1 MLIKRFKETRRKHPL
16 APSSL
21 VSEGIK
27 EERNKLKTIKEMA
40 DNIIDTSG
48 LKPKELKEEIV
59 KVYRDKEN
67 KAKCL
72 SIYYPLALNMDTFG
86 RRSYFDVHFCQILF
100 ISKFTTPIRKDKE
113 VKEYVLGFQKQWN
126 SLIS

>member
-1 MLIKRFKETRRKHPL
+1 M

-59 KVYRDKEN
+59 KVYRDKGKQGKMLIN
-67 KAKCL
+67 IL
-72 SIYYPLALNMDTFG
+72 SLALNMG
-86 RRSYFDVHFCQILF
+86 YLWKEILF
-100 ISKFTTPIRKDKE
+100 
-113 VKEYVLGFQKQWN
+113 
-126 SLIS
+126 